1 MPAPIKKHPVSKM
14 AHIVWRGARYVIP
27 VSVLEKYR
35 VPTKKEKTS
44 SVEEVFADL
53 INAYGKPGALL
64 QGLRA
69 RENLTQVIF
78 AKAIK
83 VSQANLSAMENG
95 RRPIGKDIAQQI
107 GKKFKIDYRIFL

>member
-1 MPAPIKKHPVSKM
+1 MPVPMKKHPTNK
-14 AHIVWRGARYVIP
+14 AARIVWHGARYVIP
-27 VSVLEKYR
+27 VSVIEKYR
-35 VPTKKEKTS
+35 TAANKKEYF
-44 SVEEVFADL
+44 SVEETFADL

-69 RENLTQVIF
+69 KEGLTQVIF

-95 RRPIGKDIAQQI
+95 RRPIGKDIAQRI

>member
-1 MPAPIKKHPVSKM
+1 MPAPMKKHPTSK
-14 AHIVWRGARYVIP
+14 AANIVWHGVHYNIPITVI
-27 VSVLEKYR
+27 EKYR
-35 VPTKKEKTS
+35 APANREETS

-53 INAYGKPGALL
+53 INAYGEPGALL

-69 RENLTQVIF
+69 REGLTQVLF